1 MKFNYNHL
9 NLVSDVWLD
18 DSLMVQYY
26 YLADGTK
33 IAVRDGSGMNGYENY
48 IPAVLYK
55 NYSNR

>member
-1 MKFNYNHL
+1 M
-9 NLVSDVWLD
+9 SDVWLD

-48 IPAVLYK
+48 IPCLLYT
-55 NYSNR
+55 SDAADE